1 MPRIEHF
8 SSDVASSPLYGA
20 NSPRQGYK
28 SYNKEDLG
36 GKKPCSLQPGDV
48 LMFAPPRPLQEL
60 RAIEHFLGHGILTG
74 CPVALAVGM
83 D

>member
-1 MPRIEHF
+1 MLLHRHFTEQTVPVKATKVTIKRIWGE
-8 SSDVASSPLYGA
+8 
-20 NSPRQGYK
+20 
-28 SYNKEDLG
+28 
-36 GKKPCSLQPGDV
+36 KPCSLQPGDV